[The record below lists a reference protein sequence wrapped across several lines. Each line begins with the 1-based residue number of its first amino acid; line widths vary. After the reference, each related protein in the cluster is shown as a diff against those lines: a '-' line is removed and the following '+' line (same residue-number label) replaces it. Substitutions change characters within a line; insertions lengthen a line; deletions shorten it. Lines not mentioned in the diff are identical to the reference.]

1 MTDPQPRHLF
11 DGMRFFVT
19 QCAMKTLQRIDE
31 NYSSN
36 PDYSDLILNM
46 LMRVGGMVIESQAL
60 FLLLI
65 RQLHIRFSFLF

>member
-1 MTDPQPRHLF
+1 MTDTRPRRLF

-19 QCAMKTLQRIDE
+19 QCAMKTLLRIDE

-46 LMRVGGMVIESQAL
+46 LMRVGGMVIESL
-60 FLLLI
+60 PS
-65 RQLHIRFSFLF
+65 HK